1 MSDGA
6 LHDEL
11 TNTVAHKL
19 KIAGL
24 IALGATVPMIVLLVV
39 LRSALKPLTLL
50 PAVQVFSLSMLSI
63 IFEAM
68 PFMLLGAIVSG
79 LIETF
84 VSKQTLLRIVPKS
97 ATGQLLVGAVAG
109 VFMPVC
115 ECGVI
120 VVLRRLLRKGMP
132 LKMALAYLLAAPIV
146 NPVVIV
152 STFAAFRGK
161 SEYLSMPLARLGVGV
176 GSAIVIAALV
186 TLIIRKQSA
195 ADLTTIGN
203 SHNHDQ
209 HGHGGALSTWRKISA
224 ACDHAVIEFLEVAP
238 FLVAGAALAALVQTL
253 VPRDSLAQFG
263 QQPLLGVLGMMG
275 LAVVLNLCSE
285 ADAFVAASFSLTFS
299 FAAKLAFLVLGP
311 MLDIKLIVMYGMV
324 FRRRLILVLVPAIVI
339 VVLLATGAWALLD
352 GSGWL
357 SWFGSLVAG
366 AGQAGPTLDGP
377 LG

>member
-1 MSDGA
+1 LSHRP

-24 IALGATVPMIVLLVV
+24 IVLGATVPMIVLLVV
-39 LRSALKPLTLL
+39 LRSVLKPITLQ

-79 LIETF
+79 LIEMF
-84 VSKQTLLRIVPKS
+84 ISKQTLLRIVPRS
-97 ATGQLLVGAVAG
+97 ALGQLAVGAVAG

-161 SEYLSMPLARLGVGV
+161 SEYLAMPLARLGVGV

-186 TLIIRKQSA
+186 MLVFRKQSA
-195 ADLTTIGN
+195 ADLTTVGN
-203 SHNHDQ
+203 SHDHDP
-209 HGHGGALSTWRKISA
+209 HGHQGALSTWRKISA
-224 ACDHAVIEFLEVAP
+224 AADHAVIEFIEVAQ
-238 FLVAGAALAALVQTL
+238 FLIAGAALAALVQTMLSRDVL
-253 VPRDSLAQFG
+253 VSFG
-263 QQPLLGVLGMMG
+263 QHPLLGVLGMM
-275 LAVVLNLCSE
+275 AMAIVLNLCSE

-324 FRRRLILVLVPAIVI
+324 FRRRLILVLVPTIVI
-339 VVLLATGAWALLD
+339 VVFAATAAIAWLSGL
-352 GSGWL
+352 GWL
-357 SWFGSLVAG
+357 KGIGL
-366 AGQAGPTLDGP
+366 
-377 LG
+377 